1 MVIFLVSEKSYTC
14 HSDTNVNII
23 LKSTNGDEIT
33 LKENISLIG
42 GEVIDSATLDMEKLG
57 LFFKDQIRKA
67 KEENLLFSLHMKA
80 TMMKVSDPIIF
91 GKCRGFLCFYFW
103 KIRQKLK
110 EAGVDVNN
118 GSGNLFSKIDEMP
131 NEIREQIY
139 TDLESVSL
147 EQPDLAMV
155 DSDKGITNLHVPS
168 DVIIDASMPA
178 MIRSSGNV
186 E

>member
-1 MVIFLVSEKSYTC
+1 MAMKLPLKKIFP
-14 HSDTNVNII
+14 NW
-23 LKSTNGDEIT
+23 
-33 LKENISLIG
+33 

-91 GKCRGFLCFYFW
+91 GKCVEVFYASIFE
-103 KIRQKLK
+103 KYGQELK

-131 NEIREQIY
+131 MKQENKSIPI
-139 TDLESVSL
+139 
-147 EQPDLAMV
+147 
-155 DSDKGITNLHVPS
+155 
-168 DVIIDASMPA
+168 
-178 MIRSSGNV
+178 
-186 E
+186 

>member
-1 MVIFLVSEKSYTC
+1 MSDGDFFGSEKSYTC

-42 GEVIDSATLDMEKLG
+42 GEVIDSATLNMEKLG

-91 GKCRGFLCFYFW
+91 GKCVEVFYKSIFKNTVRRLEKARGRC
-103 KIRQKLK
+103 K
-110 EAGVDVNN
+110 
-118 GSGNLFSKIDEMP
+118 
-131 NEIREQIY
+131 
-139 TDLESVSL
+139 
-147 EQPDLAMV
+147 
-155 DSDKGITNLHVPS
+155 
-168 DVIIDASMPA
+168 
-178 MIRSSGNV
+178 
-186 E
+186 